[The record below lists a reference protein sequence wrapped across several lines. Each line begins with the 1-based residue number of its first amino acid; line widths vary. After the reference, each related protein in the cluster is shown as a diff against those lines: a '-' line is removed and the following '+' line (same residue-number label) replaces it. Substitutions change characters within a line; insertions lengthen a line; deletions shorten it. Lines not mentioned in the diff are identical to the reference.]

1 LPRCRQRPA
10 ALGDRELGRPHRLD
24 ALSGSERGRAARA
37 RPPRHPRRRPV
48 AVGRA
53 GAAGARAGTGGG
65 PPRHA
70 RRDGARRR
78 RRARRPG
85 RAPGRLGAARLGR
98 GGPRGGARH
107 DAAVGPR
114 PAPASRGGRR
124 RPPRSRRRR
133 PAHAGSARRCRHRGA
148 GRARRPPAGRGRR
161 RRRRPPAAALA
172 DRRPRGRGP
181 RGAPLRWPPV
191 TSAQPPTDARP
202 AATGAEMRRGPF
214 REGDRVQLTDPKGR
228 PTTLTL
234 RAGAMLHTH
243 KGSFGHDALIGAPEG
258 TVVETTGGVPYLAL
272 RPLLSDHVL
281 SMPRGA
287 AVIYPKDAAQIVTMA
302 DIYPGARVAEAGVGS
317 GALTLSLLR
326 AVGDSGSLLSIER
339 REDFAAIARGNVE
352 TFFGGPHPAWR
363 LEVGDLQEVLPTAV
377 EPGTLDRLVLD
388 MLAPWEC
395 LDAAA
400 QALAPG
406 GVLLAYVATTTQL

>member
-1 LPRCRQRPA
+1 
-10 ALGDRELGRPHRLD
+10 
-24 ALSGSERGRAARA
+24 
-37 RPPRHPRRRPV
+37 
-48 AVGRA
+48 
-53 GAAGARAGTGGG
+53 
-65 PPRHA
+65 
-70 RRDGARRR
+70 
-78 RRARRPG
+78 
-85 RAPGRLGAARLGR
+85 
-98 GGPRGGARH
+98 
-107 DAAVGPR
+107 
-114 PAPASRGGRR
+114 
-124 RPPRSRRRR
+124 
-133 PAHAGSARRCRHRGA
+133 
-148 GRARRPPAGRGRR
+148 
-161 RRRRPPAAALA
+161 
-172 DRRPRGRGP
+172 
-181 RGAPLRWPPV
+181 
-191 TSAQPPTDARP
+191 
-202 AATGAEMRRGPF
+202 MRRGPF

-234 RAGAMLHTH
+234 RAGAMFHTH

-326 AVGDSGSLLSIER
+326 AVGDTGSLLSIER

-363 LEVGDLQEVLPTAV
+363 LEVGDLQEVLPAAV

-395 LDAAA
+395 LEAVGD
-400 QALAPG
+400 ALAPG
-406 GVLLAYVATTTQL
+406 GVLICYVATATQLSRVAEAARDHGGYTEPQAWESMVRGWHLEGLAVRPEHRMHGHTGFLITTRRLAPGVKPPLRKRRPAKGAYGDPDAAPKSAPDETYGERPVSDKKVRKLARSLAREQEQDPTS